1 VSSGPGEDASFAAE
15 AVLAVSPPDD
25 AGAETADRYEWQ
37 ATMAAADGLALYFD
51 AMQDGQLAG
60 ADNTR
65 IVCEHHED
73 WVVVRA
79 DYAEL
84 VSAKHRETAYGVF
97 STIRQLL
104 DDGGLA
110 HLFERWHAMRE
121 LPGCRL
127 VTTAGLAP
135 GRAQELESA
144 AGALRALR
152 DAGQMLLIG
161 GEHDKIVAQF
171 AEALQKHARD
181 KLPASWQSAM
191 EVGETT
197 PTAAQRDQVGRFLSV
212 LSIDHGKPSRAY
224 ATHAA
229 PTLYCEPVLR
239 LLGKDAAY
247 AVPVWEAVL
256 SLFRVRMRA
265 AGPTRRGGLP
275 VLLACEPG
283 VLSEAVLND
292 RAVGGRIVTLGDI
305 GTAVRNGLAN
315 RRGYLP
321 VPPIPRVTRI
331 GAKMER
337 GLCADTSI
345 ERAELLRRDY
355 QQYWRDRGSGDPL
368 AGLTEA
374 RVRRVLHRISD
385 EATDAVARP
394 QGEPWGADLWRE
406 LQARTD
412 ALPAG
417 EWPGDLDADLR
428 LGGACDLVAQCMVW
442 FSERFDVDAHIAAVR
457 AELGT

>member
-1 VSSGPGEDASFAAE
+1 ME
-15 AVLAVSPPDD
+15 AVLAAVPPDD

-37 ATMAAADGLALYFD
+37 AAMAAANGLALYFD

-73 WVVVRA
+73 WVVVKG

-110 HLFERWHAMRE
+110 HLFERWHFMRE

-135 GRAQELESA
+135 GQAQQLETA
-144 AGALRALR
+144 AGALRIIREAE
-152 DAGQMLLIG
+152 QMLLIG
-161 GEHDKIVAQF
+161 GEHDKVVAQF
-171 AEALQKHARD
+171 AEGMQKCARD
-181 KLPASWQSAM
+181 KLPASWQSAIKA
-191 EVGETT
+191 GETT
-197 PTAAQRDQVGRFLSV
+197 PTAEHRDQVGRFLSV
-212 LSIDHGKPSRAY
+212 LSIDHSKPSRAY
-224 ATHAA
+224 VTHAA
-229 PTLYCEPVLR
+229 PALYCEPVLR
-239 LLGKDAAY
+239 LLGKDVLY

-256 SLFRVRMRA
+256 LLFRVRMRA
-265 AGPTRRGGLP
+265 AGPTWRGGLP
-275 VLLACEPG
+275 ALLACQPG
-283 VLSEAVLND
+283 ALSGPVLND

-305 GTAVRNGLAN
+305 DTAVRNALAN

-337 GLCADTSI
+337 GQCADTSI

-355 QQYWRDRGSGDPL
+355 RQYWRDRGSGDPL
-368 AGLTEA
+368 AGLAQA

-385 EATDAVARP
+385 EATDAVARLR
-394 QGEPWGADLWRE
+394 GEAWGAELWRE
-406 LQARTD
+406 LQARVG
-412 ALPAG
+412 ALPPG
-417 EWPGDLDADLR
+417 EWPDDLDAELR
-428 LGGACDLVAQCMVW
+428 IGGACELVAQCLVW
-442 FSERFDVDAHIAAVR
+442 FSERFDVDAHIASVR